1 MASESRKNKTV
12 YLYDKNLGSDIIQ
25 RIASARTMEG
35 IAIDPDNVVGG
46 DLRRAVVAIEQPPI
60 SVNVREHAA
69 KAEQDLLSSFNFSPS
84 AIGITQNVTAQEIR
98 YQRDYTDSEFG
109 RYAAARDRM
118 LSTFAYLAL
127 RAFVAAMLDD
137 GDMESD
143 DDGED
148 VDADL
153 EAADLADDAD
163 AALFDD
169 DTGASLRDQDADE
182 DPRLKDEDL
191 ADLDDEPDDE
201 SEEEDRAFA
210 EALDDEVEVD
220 DDAAEVYAER
230 GIETTGEETIQLLDA
245 KRELMV
251 IRVEDIDSEFDIG
264 FTETGRTPA
273 SDAEIRANLA
283 QILPVYMQL
292 FEAIAQGGPQ
302 GVIAEAAARAY
313 YTEYSLPETLNPD
326 RLLAQLAESQKEA
339 APAAAAA
346 PPAEGGAAPADPAAL
361 LNELAGRHQNN
372 PDAMAAL
379 QTLAGILQSAPPE
392 VAAQVMEQVARI
404 AAMPPAEQP
413 EGLQVLVQALTEAT
427 SEAPPA
433 ETAAPPQAPAEA
445 PPAEPQAAPPPPQAA
460 AEGDAAIIQ
469 QRLQEAA
476 PNIQQAVDLAKEVL
490 PQLQAAVG
498 EQGADALSQM
508 GAAINKAIELLT
520 AATQA
525 PSLDEAEDLL
535 EDASDL
541 LEQAE
546 GLLEMLARAAGPD
559 LQPAIEQMVDAVSDA
574 ADALTDDDPADGPGM
589 DEEDGD
595 DV

>member
-1 MASESRKNKTV
+1 
-12 YLYDKNLGSDIIQ
+12 
-25 RIASARTMEG
+25 
-35 IAIDPDNVVGG
+35 
-46 DLRRAVVAIEQPPI
+46 
-60 SVNVREHAA
+60 
-69 KAEQDLLSSFNFSPS
+69 
-84 AIGITQNVTAQEIR
+84 
-98 YQRDYTDSEFG
+98 
-109 RYAAARDRM
+109 
-118 LSTFAYLAL
+118 
-127 RAFVAAMLDD
+127 
-137 GDMESD
+137 
-143 DDGED
+143 
-148 VDADL
+148 
-153 EAADLADDAD
+153 
-163 AALFDD
+163 
-169 DTGASLRDQDADE
+169 
-182 DPRLKDEDL
+182 
-191 ADLDDEPDDE
+191 
-201 SEEEDRAFA
+201 
-210 EALDDEVEVD
+210 
-220 DDAAEVYAER
+220 
-230 GIETTGEETIQLLDA
+230 
-245 KRELMV
+245 
-251 IRVEDIDSEFDIG
+251 
-264 FTETGRTPA
+264 
-273 SDAEIRANLA
+273 
-283 QILPVYMQL
+283 
-292 FEAIAQGGPQ
+292 
-302 GVIAEAAARAY
+302 
-313 YTEYSLPETLNPD
+313 
-326 RLLAQLAESQKEA
+326 
-339 APAAAAA
+339 
-346 PPAEGGAAPADPAAL
+346 
-361 LNELAGRHQNN
+361 
-372 PDAMAAL
+372 MAAL